1 MEEILIISLVA
12 LGIVIGFIAGL
23 LGIGGGFILVPVFN
37 SLFRSMGIPLDIS
50 IKMAVGTSLF
60 TVFLTSV
67 VSAYK
72 HYLRG
77 NILWRCSLVL
87 GIFGVVGSLIGLKI
101 SMEYLSGDLH
111 KRLFGIL
118 LILISIY
125 GIYTI
130 KRKILGSIETTYS
143 TIDYRKLFVIGIS
156 VGIVS
161 SIFGIGG
168 GIITIPIL
176 IYLLK
181 FPIRIAIGISSGMM
195 VLTSLIG
202 IIGYMSVP
210 CPIYRHL
217 LNIGYVS
224 LVVGLIVGFA
234 AMISSRYGAVATYK
248 VKSRT
253 LKYILYSILML
264 IGIWETFVS

>member
-195 VLTSLIG
+195 LLTSLIG

-224 LVVGLIVGFA
+224 IVVGLIVGFA